1 MSEKGVNKGSE
12 VSQEALAD
20 SVAEKLWNKLTDQE
34 VRELIWGSL
43 SMGNYPAIRAL
54 LASDSQSYKY
64 GLSKEER
71 GVHPFVVRLAL
82 RKVLDAKKGRSTEV
96 LGELLTEDKRMYSVG
111 GHYSGGDH
119 MDDSDD
125 RARNLGRDILNAV
138 KKLLGRDR
146 S

>member
-1 MSEKGVNKGSE
+1 MSEKNINNGAE

-20 SVAEKLWNKLTDQE
+20 SVADKLWNKLTDQE

-43 SMGNYPAIRAL
+43 STDNCPAIREL

-71 GVHPFVVRLAL
+71 GVHPFAARLAL

-96 LGELLTEDKRMYSVG
+96 LGELLTEDTRKDYVG
-111 GHYSGGDH
+111 EHYSGGEH
-119 MDDSDD
+119 VDDSDD
-125 RARNLGRDILNAV
+125 RARYLGRDIWNAV
-138 KKLLGRDR
+138 KKILGRDR